1 MDRRKELIQAYKD
14 TPRPMG
20 AYAIRNTA
28 TGRVLVGGS
37 LDLPAA
43 FNSQSFQLRMK
54 SHRSK
59 ALQADWDCYGGEA
72 FAFEVLE
79 TVDAAKVPRADWRE
93 AVAALEAKWLAALQP
108 YGEKGYNERKKAKAL
123 K

>member
-1 MDRRKELIQAYKD
+1 MDRRKELIMAYKE

-28 TGRVLVGGS
+28 TGRMLVGGS
-37 LDLPAA
+37 LDLPAT

-59 ALQADWDCYGGEA
+59 ALQADWDSCGGEA

-79 TVDAAKVPRADWRE
+79 QVDAAKVAREDWRK
-93 AVAALEAKWLAALQP
+93 AVAALEEKWLERLQP
-108 YGEKGYNERKKAKAL
+108 YGEKGYNERKKARAL

>member
-1 MDRRKELIQAYKD
+1 MDRRKELIMAYKE

-37 LDLPAA
+37 MDLPAM
-43 FNSQSFQLRMK
+43 FNRQGFQLRMK
-54 SHRSK
+54 SHRCK
-59 ALQADWDCYGGEA
+59 ALQADWDSYGGEA

-79 TVDAAKVPRADWRE
+79 TVDAAKVPREDWRE
-93 AVAALEAKWLAALQP
+93 AVAALEAKWLEKLQP
-108 YGEKGYNERKKAKAL
+108 YDEKGYNERKKTKAL
-123 K
+123 R

>member
-37 LDLPAA
+37 MNLPAT
-43 FNSQSFQLRMK
+43 FNKEKFQLRMK
-54 SHRSK
+54 PHRCK
-59 ALQADWDCYGGEA
+59 ELQQDWDSYGGEA

-79 TVDAAKVPRADWRE
+79 TVDAAKVPSEDWR
-93 AVAALEAKWLAALQP
+93 ATVAALEAKWLERLQP
-108 YGEKGYNERKKAKAL
+108 YGEKGYNERKKTKVL

>member
-1 MDRRKELIQAYKD
+1 MDRRKELIMAYKE

-28 TGRVLVGGS
+28 TGKVLVGGS
-37 LDLPAA
+37 MNLPAT
-43 FNSQSFQLRMK
+43 FNKEKFQLRMK
-54 SHRSK
+54 PHRCK
-59 ALQADWDCYGGEA
+59 ALQADWDSYGGEA

-79 TVDAAKVPRADWRE
+79 RVDAAKVPQEEWRK
-93 AVAALEAKWLAALQP
+93 AVAALEEKWLEKLQP
-108 YGEKGYNERKKAKAL
+108 YDEKGYNERKKTKIL

>member
-1 MDRRKELIQAYKD
+1 MDRRKELILAYKE

-20 AYAIRNTA
+20 AYAIKNTA
-28 TGRVLVGGS
+28 TGRLLVGGS
-37 LDLPAA
+37 MNLPAT

-59 ALQADWDCYGGEA
+59 ALQADWEAYGGDA

-79 TVDAAKVPRADWRE
+79 TVDAAKVPEEDRRK
-93 AVAALEAKWLAALQP
+93 AVAALEAKWLETLQP
-108 YGEKGYNERKKAKAL
+108 YDEKGYNVRKKTKAL